1 MSIVEDTN
9 VSRVDLLETIVLLE
23 KKLSSLR
30 ATERSERIDL
40 SVLKEQVEHDLEK
53 AKSLLS
59 GDRVK

>member
-1 MSIVEDTN
+1 MSIVEDTT

-23 KKLSSLR
+23 KRLSSLR
-30 ATERSERIDL
+30 TTERMERIDL

>member
-1 MSIVEDTN
+1 MSIVEDTT

-23 KKLSSLR
+23 KRLSSLR
-30 ATERSERIDL
+30 TTERMERIDF